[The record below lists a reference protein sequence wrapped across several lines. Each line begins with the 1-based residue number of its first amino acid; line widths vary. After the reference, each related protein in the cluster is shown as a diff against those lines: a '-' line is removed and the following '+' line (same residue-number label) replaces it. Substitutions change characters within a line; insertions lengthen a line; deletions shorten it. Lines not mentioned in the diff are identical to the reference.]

1 MSMQLFWVI
10 VLMTAATYPFR
21 FLPALLLKQIR
32 IPAAVDY
39 AMQMMPF
46 CIMVSM
52 VTVAVVAV
60 VAAETMMLQ
69 KIAALIAVL
78 AVSYVT
84 ANVGLGVVTG
94 VVIYSVL
101 F

>member
-52 VTVAVVAV
+52 VTVAVVA
-60 VAAETMMLQ
+60 AETMMLQ

-78 AVSYVT
+78 VVSYVT
-84 ANVGLGVVTG
+84 SNVGLGVVTG

>member
-52 VTVAVVAV
+52 VTVAVVA
-60 VAAETMMLQ
+60 AETMMLQ
-69 KIAALIAVL
+69 KIAALIPVL

>member
-10 VLMTAATYPFR
+10 VLMTAATFPFR

-52 VTVAVVAV
+52 VTVAVI
-60 VAAETMMLQ
+60 AAETMMLQ

-78 AVSYVT
+78 VVSYVT
-84 ANVGLGVVTG
+84 SNVGLGVVTG

>member
-10 VLMTAATYPFR
+10 VLMTAATFPFR
-21 FLPALLLKQIR
+21 FLPALWLKQIR

-52 VTVAVVAV
+52 VTVAVVA
-60 VAAETMMLQ
+60 AETMMLQ

-78 AVSYVT
+78 AVSYAT
-84 ANVGLGVVTG
+84 SNVGLGVVTG

>member
-52 VTVAVVAV
+52 VTVAVI
-60 VAAETMMLQ
+60 AAETMMLQ

-78 AVSYVT
+78 VVSYVT
-84 ANVGLGVVTG
+84 SNVGLGVVTG